1 VTRTTVGGA
10 GEEVEMG
17 NERRRAR
24 HGILIGVAALLVL
37 AACGGGDEARS
48 EDEAAAATPPTASA
62 PTAEANAEEIAT
74 SFVEAYGAFDAVEAI
89 TYLAPDATILELI
102 GSVGAHRGVQGTPE
116 ELPLLISLL
125 RAEGYRQTLN
135 SCEALGDSASGT
147 MVQCTFDFHLFG
159 SDRLGFG
166 PYGGNSFDLT
176 VLDGEIVRAGASFE
190 VEEFSSEMWEPFEA
204 WVSEAYPDDA
214 TAMYED
220 ETHTG
225 VRLSEESVRLWKR
238 HVREYVEEVKLGT
251 A

>member
-1 VTRTTVGGA
+1 LDVLTVRLNRRKSTSRRVRLSRLA
-10 GEEVEMG
+10 G
-17 NERRRAR
+17 RAVM
-24 HGILIGVAALLVL
+24 IGVTAALLVL
-37 AACGGGDEARS
+37 AACDGGDEAP
-48 EDEAAAATPPTASA
+48 ATVNPSPPES
-62 PTAEANAEEIAT
+62 NAEEIAT
-74 SFVEAYGAFDAVEAI
+74 SFVEAYGAFNAEEAI

-102 GSVGAHRGVQGTPE
+102 GSVGAHRGVAGTPE
-116 ELPLLISLL
+116 ELRLLLSLL
-125 RAEGYRQTLN
+125 RAEGYRQTLD
-135 SCEALGDSASGT
+135 SCEAQGDSASGT

-166 PYGGNSFDLT
+166 PYSGSSFDVT

-225 VRLSEESVRLWKR
+225 VRLSEESVRLWRR
-238 HVREYVEEVKLGT
+238 HVREYVQEMRV
-251 A
+251 